1 MSVSANGG
9 GQEGARDRAT
19 AFSDY
24 REVTRTGDARSNGT
38 TDKPIIFA
46 FHSYPWLIHRRN
58 HGDRHGRGCKE
69 EGTTA
74 TPYAKQTIRDQ
85 LLDHNAYIARAV

>member
-1 MSVSANGG
+1 VV
-9 GQEGARDRAT
+9 D
-19 AFSDY
+19 
-24 REVTRTGDARSNGT
+24 
-38 TDKPIIFA
+38 
-46 FHSYPWLIHRRN
+46 RRN
-58 HGDRHGRGCKE
+58 HGDRHVRGYKE